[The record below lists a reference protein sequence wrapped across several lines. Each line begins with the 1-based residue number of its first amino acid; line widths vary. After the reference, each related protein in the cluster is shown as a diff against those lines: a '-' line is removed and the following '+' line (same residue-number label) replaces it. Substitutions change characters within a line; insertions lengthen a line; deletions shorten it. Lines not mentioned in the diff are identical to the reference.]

1 MIKSITDLQTEIGV
15 KPDGV
20 WGPVS
25 SQALSEALKSRIIK
39 ITENISLNELLAS
52 DTSTRKGIDNTPT
65 GTVQLK
71 NLIEAS
77 NELWQPVRDYLG
89 YPMVISSGYRSPKLN
104 KAIGGA
110 KNSAHLHGLA
120 IDFVVPGFGDTR
132 KIIRALNQFFKEK
145 NIAFDQLILEYPNS
159 PGSWVHLGYKHSSGA
174 QRKQYFQIGA

>member
-52 DTSTRKGIDNTPT
+52 NTATRKGIDNTPS

-104 KAIGGA
+104 KAIGGV
-110 KNSAHLHGLA
+110 KDSAHLHGLA

-132 KIIRALNQFFKEK
+132 KINKALNQFFKEK

-174 QRKQYFQIGA
+174 QRRQYFQIGA

>member
-52 DTSTRKGIDNTPT
+52 NTATRKGIDNTPY
-65 GTVQLK
+65 GTVPLK

-104 KAIGGA
+104 KATGGV
-110 KNSAHLHGLA
+110 KNSAHLDGLA

-174 QRKQYFQIGA
+174 QRRQYFQIGA

>member
-52 DTSTRKGIDNTPT
+52 NTATRKGIDNTPS
-65 GTVQLK
+65 GTVPLK

-104 KAIGGA
+104 KAIGGV
-110 KNSAHLHGLA
+110 KDSAHLHGLA

-132 KIIRALNQFFKEK
+132 KIIKALNQFFKEK
-145 NIAFDQLILEYPNS
+145 NIAFDQLIHCHFL
-159 PGSWVHLGYKHSSGA
+159 
-174 QRKQYFQIGA
+174 

>member
-52 DTSTRKGIDNTPT
+52 DTSTKKGIDNTPS

-89 YPMVISSGYRSPKLN
+89 YPMVINSGYRSPKLN
-104 KAIGGA
+104 KAMGGA

-174 QRKQYFQIGA
+174 QRKQYFQIGT